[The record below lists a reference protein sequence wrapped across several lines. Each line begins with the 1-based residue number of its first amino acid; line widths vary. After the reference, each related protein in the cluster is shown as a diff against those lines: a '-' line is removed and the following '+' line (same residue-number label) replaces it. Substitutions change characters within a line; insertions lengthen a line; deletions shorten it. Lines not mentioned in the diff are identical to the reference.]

1 MTQETRQCSFVDYQ
15 PLARLVSQEVTV
27 SFFAIE
33 IIHCVR
39 TDNSSLRY
47 RYTPLIAV
55 GLIVCISNWIV
66 RHDVK
71 DHVCCSVINDLVWLT
86 RLENE
91 RVASLN
97 RSGPLFV
104 ADNAAA

>member
-1 MTQETRQCSFVDYQ
+1 MIPNDVQIQHPPLETSSSRPPTADNGSRCNK
-15 PLARLVSQEVTV
+15 VTV

-47 RYTPLIAV
+47 RHTPLIAV

-71 DHVCCSVINDLVWLT
+71 DHVCCSVIGDLVWLT

-91 RVASLN
+91 
-97 RSGPLFV
+97 
-104 ADNAAA
+104 